1 VSGLKSLVPAEIQRL
16 MKFRAAI
23 CRVRIRGEHM
33 QRSRAKDLA
42 GAIRWRRIAG
52 AVAGFMSIAVAAYA
66 AIVPVA
72 NDSAGA
78 ASLAAALSANPALVT
93 GASFESPAPPGVTPN
108 AVADA
113 PLGGFPTNGSTFAIL
128 TTGDARLADDANLS
142 SSSGLD
148 FNGGDRFDGP
158 HSRGNTDYDVT
169 VLRINLNVPAASNCL
184 TLDFKFFSEEFP
196 EFVATQYND
205 AFIAELD
212 ASTWTTAGSVIAAP
226 NNFAFDNAG
235 QVVSINSSGALT
247 MNAANAAGTTYDGAT
262 PLLSASTPITPGPH
276 TLYLSIFDQGDQ
288 IYDSAAFVDNLVV
301 GFVPDP
307 ATNCVPGAQPKHFTM
322 TLTPV
327 EDENPE
333 DTEHTVTAT
342 LLEDGVPLGGASIEF
357 EVTGVN
363 PATGANTTNAAGQ
376 ATFTWLGVDEGTDTV
391 TACYQA
397 DDTPACEAVASAV
410 KHWLHVNKPP
420 TAACVPTTNP
430 GGKNIPGQNAS
441 PKAGMNPDGYY
452 QLLGVDPDSPAPA
465 IFVGD
470 TESSFVAGPYAP
482 GTKVKITQAPGIT
495 PRVKPGPKDIEAHIF
510 LNGDARVFA
519 VDDENLGSTEV
530 ICYVPRPPK

>member
-1 VSGLKSLVPAEIQRL
+1 MEFDEGIEEA
-16 MKFRAAI
+16 MKRK
-23 CRVRIRGEHM
+23 
-33 QRSRAKDLA
+33 AKDLA
-42 GAIRWRRIAG
+42 GAIRWRRVAV
-52 AVAGFMSIAVAAYA
+52 AVAGLMSIAVAVYA
-66 AIVPVA
+66 AIVPVT

-78 ASLAAALSANPALVT
+78 ATLAAALSANPALVT

-108 AVADA
+108 AVETT

-128 TTGDARLADDANLS
+128 TTGDAQLADDANLS
-142 SSSGLD
+142 DSSGLD
-148 FNGGDRFDGP
+148 FNGGSRFDGP
-158 HSRGNTDYDVT
+158 HSRGNTDYDVN
-169 VLRINLNVPAASNCL
+169 VLRINLNVPETSNCL

-196 EFVATQYND
+196 EFVNMGFND

-212 ASTWTTAGSVIAAP
+212 ASTWTTNNNVILAP

-247 MNAANAAGTTYDGAT
+247 MTAANAAGTTYDGAT

-307 ATNCVPGAQPKHFTM
+307 QNNCVPGAQPKHFTL
-322 TLTPV
+322 TLDPP
-327 EDENPE
+327 EKDNPE

-342 LLEDGVPLGGASIEF
+342 LLQDGAPLGGGSIVF

-363 PATGANTTNAAGQ
+363 PTGGSATTDVNGQ
-376 ATFTWLGVDEGTDTV
+376 ATFTWLGVNEGTDTV
-391 TACYQA
+391 TACYHA
-397 DDTPACEAVASAV
+397 DANESCEATASAL

-420 TAACVPTTNP
+420 TAACTPTTNP

-441 PKAGMNPDGYY
+441 PKAGQNPDGYY

-470 TESSFVAGPYAP
+470 TGSSFVAGPYAP

-495 PRVKPGPKDIEAHIF
+495 PRAQSGPKDITAHIF
-510 LNGDARVFA
+510 LNGDARVYA
-519 VDDENLGSTEV
+519 VDDEGLPSTQV

>member
-1 VSGLKSLVPAEIQRL
+1 
-16 MKFRAAI
+16 
-23 CRVRIRGEHM
+23 
-33 QRSRAKDLA
+33 
-42 GAIRWRRIAG
+42 
-52 AVAGFMSIAVAAYA
+52 
-66 AIVPVA
+66 
-72 NDSAGA
+72 
-78 ASLAAALSANPALVT
+78 
-93 GASFESPAPPGVTPN
+93 
-108 AVADA
+108 
-113 PLGGFPTNGSTFAIL
+113 
-128 TTGDARLADDANLS
+128 
-142 SSSGLD
+142 
-148 FNGGDRFDGP
+148 
-158 HSRGNTDYDVT
+158 
-169 VLRINLNVPAASNCL
+169 
-184 TLDFKFFSEEFP
+184 
-196 EFVATQYND
+196 
-205 AFIAELD
+205 
-212 ASTWTTAGSVIAAP
+212 
-226 NNFAFDNAG
+226 
-235 QVVSINSSGALT
+235 
-247 MNAANAAGTTYDGAT
+247 
-262 PLLSASTPITPGPH
+262 
-276 TLYLSIFDQGDQ
+276 
-288 IYDSAAFVDNLVV
+288 V
-301 GFVPDP
+301 GFVPNP
-307 ATNCVPGAQPKHFTM
+307 EVNCVPGAQPKHFTL
-322 TLTPV
+322 TLAPA

-363 PATGANTTNAAGQ
+363 PTTGANTTNPAGQ

-482 GTKVKITQAPGIT
+482 GTKVKITQTPGGT
-495 PRVKPGPKDIEAHIF
+495 PRAKPGPKDIEAHIF

>member
-1 VSGLKSLVPAEIQRL
+1 
-16 MKFRAAI
+16 MK
-23 CRVRIRGEHM
+23 
-33 QRSRAKDLA
+33 RSRAKDLA
-42 GAIRWRRIAG
+42 GAIRWRRVAV
-52 AVAGFMSIAVAAYA
+52 AVAGFMSIAVAVYA
-66 AIVPVA
+66 AIVPVTNNA
-72 NDSAGA
+72 AGA
-78 ASLAAALSANPALVT
+78 ASLAGALSANPALVT
-93 GASFESPAPPGVTPN
+93 GASFESPAPPGATPN
-108 AVADA
+108 AVANT
-113 PLGGFPTNGSTFAIL
+113 PLSGFPTNGGTFAIL
-128 TTGDARLADDANLS
+128 TTGNAQLADDANLS
-142 SSSGLD
+142 PSSGVD
-148 FNGGDRFDGP
+148 FDGGTTTNGP
-158 HSRGNTDYDVT
+158 HSRGNTDFDVT

-184 TLDFKFFSEEFP
+184 TVDFKFFSEEFP
-196 EFVATQYND
+196 EFVGTQFND

-307 ATNCVPGAQPKHFTM
+307 ENNCVPGAQPKHFTL
-322 TLTPV
+322 TLSPA
-327 EDENPE
+327 EAENPE

-342 LLEDGVPLGGASIEF
+342 LLEDGVPKGGAPIAF
-357 EVTGVN
+357 EVIGVN
-363 PATGANTTNAAGQ
+363 PTTGGSSTNAAGQ
-376 ATFTWLGVDEGTDTV
+376 TTFSWIGVNEGDDTV
-391 TACYQA
+391 TACYDA
-397 DDTPACEAVASAV
+397 DEDGTCEAVASAV

-420 TAACVPTTNP
+420 TAACTPTTNP

-465 IFVGD
+465 LFVGD

-482 GTKVKITQAPGIT
+482 GTKVKITQTPGGT
-495 PRVKPGPKDIEAHIF
+495 PRAKPGPKDIEAHIF

-519 VDDENLGSTEV
+519 VDDEGLPSTEV